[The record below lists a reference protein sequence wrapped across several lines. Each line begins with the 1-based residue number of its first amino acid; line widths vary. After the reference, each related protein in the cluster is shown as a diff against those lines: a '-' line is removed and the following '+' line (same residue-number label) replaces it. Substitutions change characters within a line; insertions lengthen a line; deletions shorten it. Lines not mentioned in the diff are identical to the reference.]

1 MKKAIRI
8 SIALLIVIGFTVG
21 FILKKNN
28 NEISFYDFYD
38 QSKTFLIKKKKTN
51 KK

>member
-28 NEISFYDFYD
+28 KEIPFYDSCD